1 MKKLLFLITVMS
13 LSFSQGTVYLG
24 LEQTPEWDDG
34 SGAMDMDAG
43 GMVLGYNHPVHMSED
58 GKYVLSFGTSINM
71 SDMMITGADNATND
85 RMGYLAWYAL
95 PMWNFSEKVSA
106 WMSLGYARALQNSEN
121 TCTGL
126 TYGLGAHYRVND
138 TYGVGLGYV
147 TNTNEMTDGNS
158 TWDREVSRLTVYVSK
173 SLAGMFK

>member
-1 MKKLLFLITVMS
+1 MS

-95 PMWNFSEKVSA
+95 PMWNFNENFMQDINKMRFFQILKIMMLWKVF
-106 WMSLGYARALQNSEN
+106 LN
-121 TCTGL
+121 
-126 TYGLGAHYRVND
+126 V
-138 TYGVGLGYV
+138 
-147 TNTNEMTDGNS
+147 
-158 TWDREVSRLTVYVSK
+158 
-173 SLAGMFK
+173 